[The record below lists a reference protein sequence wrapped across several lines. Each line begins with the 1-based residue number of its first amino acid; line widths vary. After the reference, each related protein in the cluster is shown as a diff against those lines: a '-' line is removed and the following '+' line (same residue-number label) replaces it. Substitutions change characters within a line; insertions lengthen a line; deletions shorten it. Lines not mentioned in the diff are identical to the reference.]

1 MKLFKRI
8 FSIILVFLFTFC
20 LLFDLSSVNAYAGMY
35 GTVNGNEV
43 TKQEFFDEIFKYR
56 PEEHF
61 DQPKPYL
68 WPEYDEPSGQCLFD
82 GKTLDQLPLMDRIV
96 AQNNISTAFEDSTK
110 LDFFSYSWK
119 QIGKVTNELSVGNGS
134 GQLVPSYASH
144 HKVDPVTGLY
154 EYELPSSGAGS
165 AALGIGAL
173 GAYIGGK
180 ALGVMRKDDFSSELF
195 QQMRDDLHNEA
206 SESWTAQDYQTAIQ
220 KYMEGAGYGL
230 LALVDD
236 GADGG
241 DPIFLAAEALFAEQ
255 LKALSQEKVD
265 LSTYYENN
273 PAPEYEWDGKV
284 ASKTELMPLKMSWTT
299 YGEYSVGSTK
309 YYAKHNTYCP
319 NLNPP
324 YVFEGYRLCLAPS
337 SDPPYDFGYTYK
349 YSFDVHFWNPEKN
362 RCSYEVYVHEN
373 ALNPIKNDGSGF
385 YTYHLG
391 HFNDKLVVPGSLAI
405 NCPVFNTHAEAVA
418 YCENGIIGDAIN
430 DPSKKEDPKYNACPL
445 PVAQPEY
452 CPQLQPYTPYT
463 ATDLLDYFDAVNE
476 AHEDAVADPAFNPTT
491 DPVTLP
497 QPITAPVAQPYPTIV
512 KDPSTG
518 TGTVTNPDPEVDP
531 DPETSPSGNLIN
543 IPDWMD
549 PDAEFGDLEADAG
562 ILKEVFP
569 FCVPHDILLA
579 FQTFGSSG
587 TDTQINTQN
596 VRIYSANKVS
606 AAEYKPVFLFPLEF
620 DVFGETV
627 SYDLRIDIT
636 EGAESFIEWFKW
648 FQVIL
653 FAFGLMKLSFKI
665 SHTF

>member
-20 LLFDLSSVNAYAGMY
+20 LLFDLSSVNAYAAMY
-35 GTVNGNEV
+35 GTVNGNEL
-43 TKQEFFDEIFKYR
+43 TKSEFYNEIYKYR
-56 PEEHF
+56 PEEHLNQA
-61 DQPKPYL
+61 QPSL
-68 WPEYDEPSGQCLFD
+68 WPSFDEASDKLLYDGRAYEDL
-82 GKTLDQLPLMDRIV
+82 TLMERAAAV
-96 AQNNISTAFEDSTK
+96 ANSMTALKDAEK
-110 LDFFSYSWK
+110 LNVTSPIWQ
-119 QIGKVTNELSVGNGS
+119 QIGKVSTELSVGNGS
-134 GQLVPSYASH
+134 GQLVPSASSQV
-144 HKVDPVTGLY
+144 KVDPTTGLY

-165 AALGIGAL
+165 AALGIGGL
-173 GAYIGGK
+173 GAYLGGK

-206 SESWTAQDYQTAIQ
+206 SDSWTAQDYQTAIA
-220 KYMEGAGYGL
+220 KYMAGAGFAL

-236 GADGG
+236 GADDG

-265 LSTYYENN
+265 LSDYYQKHASDIAWNGKDSLGQNFNFDYKYVNHDPYGRGDTVYHIYRDSALRGPLTNFRVCWFHIPSSNYYSLVAYDVSSKNIYNSTWAAYQEATGYFASSLQETSTSCTFSHTSENEFVSFSTNVPIFTDSSLATSYAKTGSSSSSAINN
-273 PAPEYEWDGKV
+273 P
-284 ASKTELMPLKMSWTT
+284 
-299 YGEYSVGSTK
+299 
-309 YYAKHNTYCP
+309 
-319 NLNPP
+319 
-324 YVFEGYRLCLAPS
+324 
-337 SDPPYDFGYTYK
+337 
-349 YSFDVHFWNPEKN
+349 
-362 RCSYEVYVHEN
+362 
-373 ALNPIKNDGSGF
+373 
-385 YTYHLG
+385 
-391 HFNDKLVVPGSLAI
+391 
-405 NCPVFNTHAEAVA
+405 
-418 YCENGIIGDAIN
+418 
-430 DPSKKEDPKYNACPL
+430 DPSDKPKYTTCPL

-463 ATDLLDYFDAVNE
+463 ATDLIDYFDAVNE

-491 DPVTLP
+491 DPVALP
-497 QPITAPVAQPYPTIV
+497 QPIAAPVAQPYPTIV
-512 KDPSTG
+512 KDPSSG
-518 TGTVTNPDPEVDP
+518 TGTVTNPDPQPGDQP
-531 DPETSPSGNLIN
+531 STQPSGNLIN

-587 TDTQINTQN
+587 TETEIHTQN
-596 VRIYSANKVS
+596 VRLYSTKKAS
-606 AAEYKPVFLFPLEF
+606 TAEYKPVFLFPLEF

-636 EGAESFIEWFKW
+636 EGAESFIEYFRW

>member
-20 LLFDLSSVNAYAGMY
+20 LLFDLSSVNAYAAMY
-35 GTVNGNEV
+35 GTVNGNEL
-43 TKQEFFDEIFKYR
+43 TKSEFYNEIYKYR
-56 PEEHF
+56 PEEHLNQA
-61 DQPKPYL
+61 QPSL
-68 WPEYDEPSGQCLFD
+68 WPSFDEASDKLLYDGRAYEDL
-82 GKTLDQLPLMDRIV
+82 TLMERAAAV
-96 AQNNISTAFEDSTK
+96 ANSMTALKDAEK
-110 LDFFSYSWK
+110 LNVTSPIWQ
-119 QIGKVTNELSVGNGS
+119 QIGKVSTELSVGNGS
-134 GQLVPSYASH
+134 GQLVPSASSH
-144 HKVDPVTGLY
+144 AKVDPTTGLY

-165 AALGIGAL
+165 AALGIGGL
-173 GAYIGGK
+173 GAYLGGK

-195 QQMRDDLHNEA
+195 QQMRDDLQNEA

-236 GADGG
+236 GADAG
-241 DPIFLAAEALFAEQ
+241 DPIFLCAEALFSEQ
-255 LKALSQEKVD
+255 LKALNKEKIDISKYYTDHLSDIAWNGKDTVGQYFNFDYKYLYHDPYGRGDTLYHKYRDSSLTGPLTNFRVCWLYLPNQEYYTVICYSLANKSIV
-265 LSTYYENN
+265 TQAFNYYYEGSGYAAFNRTIESMPITFSDCNPALGRADLINFSTNVPIFNNSNQANSYVTTGKANGALNN
-273 PAPEYEWDGKV
+273 P
-284 ASKTELMPLKMSWTT
+284 
-299 YGEYSVGSTK
+299 
-309 YYAKHNTYCP
+309 
-319 NLNPP
+319 
-324 YVFEGYRLCLAPS
+324 
-337 SDPPYDFGYTYK
+337 
-349 YSFDVHFWNPEKN
+349 
-362 RCSYEVYVHEN
+362 
-373 ALNPIKNDGSGF
+373 
-385 YTYHLG
+385 
-391 HFNDKLVVPGSLAI
+391 
-405 NCPVFNTHAEAVA
+405 
-418 YCENGIIGDAIN
+418 
-430 DPSKKEDPKYNACPL
+430 DPSDDPKYTACPL

-463 ATDLLDYFDAVNE
+463 ATDLLDYFDSVNE
-476 AHEDAVADPAFNPTT
+476 AHDAVVEDPAFNPGI
-491 DPVTLP
+491 DPVTLT

-512 KDPSTG
+512 KDPSSG

>member
-20 LLFDLSSVNAYAGMY
+20 LLFDLSSVNAYAAMY
-35 GTVNGNEV
+35 GTVNGNEL
-43 TKQEFFDEIFKYR
+43 TKSEFYNEIYKYR
-56 PEEHF
+56 PEEHLNQS
-61 DQPKPYL
+61 QPSL
-68 WPEYDEPSGQCLFD
+68 WPSFDEAS
-82 GKTLDQLPLMDRIV
+82 DQLLYDGRAYEDLTLMERAAAV
-96 AQNNISTAFEDSTK
+96 ANSMTALKDAEK
-110 LDFFSYSWK
+110 LNVTSPIWQ
-119 QIGKVTNELSVGNGS
+119 QIGKVSTELSVGNGS
-134 GQLVPSYASH
+134 GQLVPSASSQV
-144 HKVDPVTGLY
+144 KVDPTTGLY

-173 GAYIGGK
+173 GAYLGGK

-206 SESWTAQDYQTAIQ
+206 TESWTEQDYQTAIQ

-255 LKALSQEKVD
+255 LLALAQEKKD
-265 LSTYYENN
+265 MSTYYENN
-273 PAPEYEWDGKV
+273 PAPMFEYAGGIVSGAEAQYYIEYDYYNGNTLYGHFIYSINSEAW
-284 ASKTELMPLKMSWTT
+284 ASSPRVCGVVQMTSSGP
-299 YGEYSVGSTK
+299 YINFYSSKYSSPSKPSIQLNADHSFSCYYNSSSFSCSNNVKNFK
-309 YYAKHNTYCP
+309 YYTNVP
-319 NLNPP
+319 LFSN
-324 YVFEGYRLCLAPS
+324 
-337 SDPPYDFGYTYK
+337 YDDQSNYFST
-349 YSFDVHFWNPEKN
+349 
-362 RCSYEVYVHEN
+362 
-373 ALNPIKNDGSGF
+373 
-385 YTYHLG
+385 
-391 HFNDKLVVPGSLAI
+391 
-405 NCPVFNTHAEAVA
+405 
-418 YCENGIIGDAIN
+418 GDTSNAIN
-430 DPSKKEDPKYNACPL
+430 DPSSKEDPKYNACPL

-463 ATDLLDYFDAVNE
+463 ATDLIDYFDAVNE

-531 DPETSPSGNLIN
+531 VPEPSPSGNLIN

-587 TDTQINTQN
+587 TETQINTQN
-596 VRIYSANKVS
+596 VRLYSANK
-606 AAEYKPVFLFPLEF
+606 AETAEYKPVFLFPFEF

-627 SYDLRIDIT
+627 TYDLRIDIT

-653 FAFGLMKLSFKI
+653 FSFGLMKLSFKI